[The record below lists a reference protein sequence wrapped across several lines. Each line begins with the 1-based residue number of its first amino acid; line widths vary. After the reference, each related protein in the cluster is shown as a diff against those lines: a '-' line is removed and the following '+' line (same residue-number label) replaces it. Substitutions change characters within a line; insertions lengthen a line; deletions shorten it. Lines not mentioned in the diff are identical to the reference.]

1 MFWRFF
7 GWDWGTH
14 AILQQ
19 NHPFVWLWFWIEK
32 VGIGSDPRPPPWDKI
47 PTFTENFWNRHQDI
61 RQTWNRTDTSRV
73 DLKQDKLR
81 KDRWRKSLN
90 HMQVPTVLPS
100 SLVTLY
106 YRLPPSRKTFTKFT
120 RNWSNKSILIK
131 PDNSYLLLDSFP
143 VFRGWSTDYFLDK
156 EDTSRDVVFKTI
168 PWSVAD
174 KGRRQQKIH
183 HMVITRSQLE

>member
-1 MFWRFF
+1 MIFGDFWCDFWLGLGNPRHIS
-7 GWDWGTH
+7 TKS
-14 AILQQ
+14 QQ

-106 YRLPPSRKTFTKFT
+106 YRLPPSRKTFTKT
-120 RNWSNKSILIK
+120 RNWSNKSILIM
-131 PDNSYLLLDSFP
+131 PENSYLLLDSFSM
-143 VFRGWSTDYFLDK
+143 FRDWSTDYFLDI
-156 EDTSRDVVFKTI
+156 EDTSRDVVFNTI

-174 KGRRQQKIH
+174 NMRQGG
-183 HMVITRSQLE
+183 